1 MANVIYTI
9 PDHLLDLAYQAWYG
23 SPNSDLFTRNQLQRK
38 PIPPLGLDNLALWTS
53 DALQDLS
60 ETLAGINREKIGVEG
75 QKLELL
81 YFSDDEG
88 TLQAISLQD
97 LINSLLVPLALDGSN
112 IGEETIYG
120 ASLRKNTL
128 KKDHYGLQS
137 IETEA
142 IKDLAVTAAKL
153 AGSIPFSKFVK
164 PTTASVIGGTTTN
177 GGSWYEETVGDY
189 QVVSKKPG
197 NNGTKSVDLSYLW
210 DHVPDTFDGGKLDP
224 ASIDGSIAM
233 MSNKTPLATM
243 KSAGT
248 AASVICGRTT
258 DQKFTEVALGNLQVI
273 SKVTNGT
280 SPSAVN
286 LSTIFNNEG
295 GTPYNGSQLTDG
307 SVPPSKL
314 APDPSRSFA
323 WGNIKGDGSIKNG
336 YNIQSVVRNS
346 AGKYTVKFLS
356 AAPNNKYAIIM
367 NAVNGD
373 GSEFSH
379 GYPYDGTQTTGQFDV
394 WTKKSG
400 LYSDTGFYITVFS
413 S

>member
-53 DALQDLS
+53 DALQDLN
-60 ETLAGINREKIGVEG
+60 ETIAGINREKIGVEG

-97 LINSLLVPLALDGSN
+97 LINSLLAPLALDGSN
-112 IGEETIYG
+112 IGQETIYG

-128 KKDHYGLQS
+128 KKDNYGLQS
-137 IETEA
+137 IEVDA

-153 AGSIPFSKFVK
+153 AGDVPFSKFVK
-164 PTTASVIGGTTTN
+164 PQTASLIGGTTTN
-177 GGSWYEETVGDY
+177 GGSWYEVTVANY
-189 QVVSKKPG
+189 QIVTKKPQ
-197 NNGTKSVDLSYLW
+197 NNGVTAVPLSEIWNSAPDL
-210 DHVPDTFDGGKLDP
+210 TFDGAKIAA
-224 ASIDGSIAM
+224 ASIDGSSAM
-233 MSNKTPLATM
+233 KGNSTPLSTM
-243 KSAGT
+243 KSTGT

-295 GTPYNGSQLTDG
+295 GTPYNGSQLKDG
-307 SVPPSKL
+307 SVPQKKINSYKQF
-314 APDPSRSFA
+314 APFCMGSVNADMSLNKSLNVQGITKNGTGLYRIAFTTAAGDTNYICLPVV
-323 WGNIKGDGSIKNG
+323 NDGSGAVARTSDKSTQAVVIRVTNMGGGNVDAGFDFEIK
-336 YNIQSVVRNS
+336 S
-346 AGKYTVKFLS
+346 
-356 AAPNNKYAIIM
+356 
-367 NAVNGD
+367 
-373 GSEFSH
+373 
-379 GYPYDGTQTTGQFDV
+379 
-394 WTKKSG
+394 W
-400 LYSDTGFYITVFS
+400 
-413 S
+413 